1 MPVTSRRPA
10 PARVRTR
17 RTAPRGDG
25 VAEGY
30 MRVLRED
37 HAGLSR
43 VLREIEVQAAALG
56 HAPDA
61 ARAVLGEAM
70 RYLLVYQHS
79 VHHPR
84 EDQLFERI
92 RARQPSL
99 FENMRRLVFEHRI
112 GQSRAESLA
121 RDLRRATPAML
132 RGRPGVRL
140 AKQLGD
146 YVRHTRA
153 HMRREELVFYS
164 GAERVLSASDWAEL
178 ARGPAP
184 RDPAGDLHRLQSRYP
199 RLAARL
205 AAPERQVS
213 GPSGAGAAA
222 QDHLRLAIERVAE
235 ACGTAWRE
243 TADLARDGIADL
255 AGVRSPVGLA
265 KVSVSLTTRG
275 ARHAARLAW
284 LPFRR

>member
-10 PARVRTR
+10 STR
-17 RTAPRGDG
+17 RTAPRRDG
-25 VAEGY
+25 VAAEY
-30 MRVLRED
+30 MRALRDD

-56 HAPDA
+56 NAPET

-84 EDQLFERI
+84 EDRLFARI
-92 RARQPSL
+92 RARQPAL
-99 FENMRRLVFEHRI
+99 FESMKRLVFEHRV
-112 GQSRAESLA
+112 GQQRAESLA

-132 RGRPGVRL
+132 RGRPGTRI
-140 AKQLGD
+140 ARQLSD
-146 YVRHTRA
+146 YVRHTRE
-153 HMRREELVFYS
+153 HMRREEQVFYS
-164 GAERVLSASDWAEL
+164 GAERVLTASDWGAL
-178 ARGPAP
+178 AGGPAP
-184 RDPAGDLHRLQSRYP
+184 RDPAGDLHRLQARYP

-205 AAPERQVS
+205 AAPERMVS
-213 GPSGAGAAA
+213 GPAGAGAAA
-222 QDHLRLAIERVAE
+222 HDRLRLAIDQVAE

-243 TADLARDGIADL
+243 TADLARDGIANL
-255 AGVRSPVGLA
+255 AGVRSPFGLA
-265 KVSVSLTTRG
+265 RVSVTLTTRG
-275 ARHAARLAW
+275 ARHAARLAT

>member
-1 MPVTSRRPA
+1 MPVTSRRPVR
-10 PARVRTR
+10 ARASRASPR
-17 RTAPRGDG
+17 RDP
-25 VAEGY
+25 VAAEF
-30 MRVLRED
+30 MLALRED

-56 HAPDA
+56 HAPEA

-84 EDQLFERI
+84 EDMLFESI
-92 RARQPSL
+92 RRREPSL
-99 FENMRRLVFEHRI
+99 FENMKRLVFEHRI
-112 GQSRAESLA
+112 GQQRAESLA

-132 RGRPGVRL
+132 RGRPGARI
-140 AKQLGD
+140 ARQLSD
-146 YVRHTRA
+146 YVRHTRG

-164 GAERVLSASDWAEL
+164 GAERVLTAADWAAL
-178 ARGPAP
+178 AGAPAP
-184 RDPAGDLHRLQSRYP
+184 RDPAGDLQRLQSRYP

-205 AAPERQVS
+205 AAPERLVS
-213 GPSGAGAAA
+213 GPPGAGAATH
-222 QDHLRLAIERVAE
+222 DRLRLLIEQVAE

-243 TADLARDGIADL
+243 TADLARDGISDL
-255 AGVRSPVGLA
+255 AGVRSPAGLA

-275 ARHAARLAW
+275 ARHAVRLTT

>member
-10 PARVRTR
+10 RARASSASPR
-17 RTAPRGDG
+17 RDD
-25 VAEGY
+25 VAAEF
-30 MRVLRED
+30 MRALRED

-56 HAPDA
+56 HAPEA

-84 EDQLFERI
+84 EDMLFERI
-92 RARQPSL
+92 RRREPAL
-99 FENMRRLVFEHRI
+99 FDNMKRLVFEHRI
-112 GQSRAESLA
+112 GQERAGAIDRE
-121 RDLRRATPAML
+121 LRRASAAAL
-132 RGRPGVRL
+132 RGRPGARI
-140 AKQLGD
+140 ARMLGD
-146 YVRHTRA
+146 YVRHTRE
-153 HMRREELVFYS
+153 HMRREEAVFYS
-164 GAERVLSASDWAEL
+164 GAERVLTQADWAAL
-178 ARGPAP
+178 ADSAP
-184 RDPAGDLHRLQSRYP
+184 SRDPAGDLHRLAARHP

-213 GPSGAGAAA
+213 GPPGAAAAA
-222 QDHLRLAIERVAE
+222 QDRVRLAIEQLAE

-243 TADLARDGIADL
+243 TADLARDGVADL
-255 AGVRSPVGLA
+255 ARVRSPVALA
-265 KVSVSLTTRG
+265 KVSVSLAARG
-275 ARHAARLAW
+275 VRHAARVAV